1 MIVSTLAYN
10 QFCVGEGVHG
20 VFPYRSIFVPVSGLT
35 DKMLETDYRALYN
48 NADFMQFLGLAN
60 KGNYTIVAS
69 VNGDTGDMLEFQ
81 YRHLLK
87 KLGFETDFRTLDGK
101 SYIGV
106 VSGGKAVFEK
116 TGDEQLTE
124 NLSLYGGKISVTIT
138 SGGAVTGQPVARII
152 ADGKEYAPNG
162 SGINFAVFDNKLQ
175 KIVAAQSYDTS
186 VYTYT
191 YKGTD
196 AFYGEILIEE

>member
-1 MIVSTLAYN
+1 MKHFIIERFTMPIYIFILLAIPEILDCWKSCRLAPDKKVSGIKDTIYTLSKGGKRIAPAAAALVIVSTLAYN

-87 KLGFETDFRTLDGK
+87 SWALKLI
-101 SYIGV
+101 S
-106 VSGGKAVFEK
+106 AP
-116 TGDEQLTE
+116 LTE
-124 NLSLYGGKISVTIT
+124 RATSAWSAEEKQFSRKQAMNSLPKIS
-138 SGGAVTGQPVARII
+138 
-152 ADGKEYAPNG
+152 
-162 SGINFAVFDNKLQ
+162 
-175 KIVAAQSYDTS
+175 
-186 VYTYT
+186 
-191 YKGTD
+191 
-196 AFYGEILIEE
+196 AFTEEKYPSP